1 MKLSLG
7 KFSVDV
13 PWSFADHLR
22 SIVTPKAAAK
32 SMLGRVTSASMEA
45 FKGASTSRRAM
56 RFFNPGQRN
65 PNEEL
70 SPGLPVLRARSRHL
84 SKNVPLATGAIATVI
99 TNVVGDGL
107 VLKSKVDRDVLGLTE
122 DQAVAW
128 QRSVQREWDL
138 FAKHCDFGDRQNFDG
153 FQSLAFRS
161 VLESGD
167 TFIVRRRR
175 DEPNRVYGL
184 RLQLVE
190 ADRVVNPSG
199 RPNSDTLVDGVELD
213 ADGRAVA
220 FHISAKYPQ
229 SFSLDRKTKRYAIGG
244 TATGMP
250 LIVHLGEQLRP
261 GQVRGVPYLSPVIE
275 SLKQLGDYAD
285 AEMTAAVIAGM
296 FTAFIEQEAGEDPD
310 NPLIGSADDAGVD
323 PSSEIAL
330 GTGAVVG
337 LAKGEKVSIANPGRP
352 NPQFDAF
359 VTAVC
364 REIGVALQL
373 PQEVLLKSFT
383 ASYSASRAALEMA
396 WQFFQMKRSW
406 LAWNMCQP
414 IYEWF
419 LTEAVAKGRIAAP
432 GYFNDPVIREAWL
445 GSMWI
450 GPSRIQLDPLKE
462 ATANQLNVAMG
473 TTTREKIIVENGTGN
488 SFEEVHE
495 GLVKEQRRR
504 DADGLAT
511 PAPNTGFANADA
523 KSGKPAKKSDESTDD
538 DNTDDE
544 NAEAIFRAQVLAG
557 LAERPQP
564 VIHVAPA
571 TVNIAAPVVNVSP
584 PAVTVMGAN
593 IDVHAHL
600 PKRGA
605 TRRVATK
612 FDAEGNVIESM
623 DIDVEEENQN
633 G

>member
-7 KFSVDV
+7 KLSVDV
-13 PWSFADHLR
+13 PWSFGDRLR
-22 SIVTPKAAAK
+22 ALVTPKAAAAD
-32 SMLGRVTSASMEA
+32 MLTRVASASMEA
-45 FKGASTSRRAM
+45 FKGSSTSRRAM

-70 SPGLPVLRARSRHL
+70 SAGLPTLRGRSRHL
-84 SKNVPLATGAIATVI
+84 AKNVPLATGAISTVI

-107 VLKSKVDRDVLGLTE
+107 VLKSKIDRKVLGMTE
-122 DQAVAW
+122 EQAVEW
-128 QRSVQREWDL
+128 QLAVQREWEL

-153 FQSLAFRS
+153 FQALAFRS

-167 TFIVRRRR
+167 AFVVRRRR

-190 ADRVVNPSG
+190 ADRVVNPAG
-199 RPNSDTLVDGVELD
+199 KPNSEILVDGVELD

-220 FHISAKYPQ
+220 FHISKTFPH
-229 SFSLDRKTKRYAIGG
+229 SFSLKRETKRYAIGG

-250 LIVHLGEQLRP
+250 LILHLGEQLRP
-261 GQVRGVPYLSPVIE
+261 GQVRGAPYLAPVIE

-310 NPLIGSADDAGVD
+310 NPLIGGPDDVGVD

-330 GTGAVVG
+330 GSGAVVG
-337 LAKGEKVSIANPGRP
+337 LGRGEKVSIANPGRP

-364 REIGVALQL
+364 REIGVALNL
-373 PQEVLLKSFT
+373 PIEVLLKSFNS
-383 ASYSASRAALEMA
+383 SYSASRAALEVA

-419 LTEAVAKGRIAAP
+419 LTEAVAAGRIAAP
-432 GYFNDPVIREAWL
+432 GYFADPVSREAWL
-445 GSMWI
+445 GSVWI

-462 ATANQLNVAMG
+462 ASANQLNIAMG
-473 TTTREKIIVENGTGN
+473 TTTREQIIIENGKGN

-495 GLVKEQRRR
+495 ALVKEQRRR
-504 DADGLAT
+504 DADGLVT
-511 PAPNTGFANADA
+511 PVPNTGFASADA
-523 KSGKPAKKSDESTDD
+523 KGAKPDVNADD
-538 DNTDDE
+538 DDKNADKTDKED
-544 NAEAIFRAQVLAG
+544 ADAIFRAQVLAG

-564 VIHVAPA
+564 VINVHPAHVHMDAPI
-571 TVNIAAPVVNVSP
+571 VNISP
-584 PAVTVMGAN
+584 PAVNIGGAKV
-593 IDVHAHL
+593 DVHAHI
-600 PKRGA
+600 PRRGKVEK
-605 TRRVATK
+605 TMTY
-612 FDAEGNVIESM
+612 DADGRINAMIEQEV
-623 DIDVEEENQN
+623 DDVEK
-633 G
+633 

>member
-7 KFSVDV
+7 KLSVDV
-13 PWSFADHLR
+13 PWSFGDRLR
-22 SIVTPKAAAK
+22 ALVTPKAAAAD
-32 SMLGRVTSASMEA
+32 MLTRVASASMDA
-45 FKGASTSRRAM
+45 FKGSSTSRRAM

-70 SPGLPVLRARSRHL
+70 SPGLPTLRARSRHL
-84 SKNVPLATGAIATVI
+84 AKNVPLATGAISTVI

-107 VLKSKVDRDVLGLTE
+107 VLKSKIDRDVLGLTE
-122 DQAVAW
+122 DEAVAW
-128 QRSVQREWDL
+128 QRNAQREWDL
-138 FAKHCDFGDRQNFDG
+138 FCKHCDFGDRQNFDG
-153 FQSLAFRS
+153 FQALTFRS

-167 TFIVRRRR
+167 AFIVRRRR
-175 DEPNRVYGL
+175 AEPNRVYDL

-190 ADRVVNPSG
+190 ADRVINPLG
-199 RPNSDTLVDGVELD
+199 KPNSETLVDGVELD

-220 FHISAKYPQ
+220 YNISDRYPYG
-229 SFSLDRKTKRYAIGG
+229 LGAARKTKRYAIGG

-250 LIVHLGEQLRP
+250 LIIHLGEQLRP
-261 GQVRGVPYLSPVIE
+261 GQVRGAPYLSPVIE
-275 SLKQLGDYAD
+275 SLKQLGDYED

-310 NPLIGSADDAGVD
+310 NPLIGGPDDAGVD

-330 GTGAVVG
+330 GSGAVVG
-337 LAKGEKVSIANPGRP
+337 LGKGEKVSIANPGRP

-364 REIGVALQL
+364 REIGVALNL
-373 PQEVLLKSFT
+373 PIEVLLKSFNS
-383 ASYSASRAALEMA
+383 SYSASRAALEVA

-414 IYEWF
+414 IYEWM
-419 LTEAVAKGRIAAP
+419 LTEAVAKGRISAP
-432 GYFNDPVIREAWL
+432 GYFFDPVIREAWL

-462 ATANQLNVAMG
+462 ASANQLNIAMG

-511 PAPNTGFANADA
+511 PVPNTGFANADA
-523 KSGKPAKKSDESTDD
+523 KAEKTDESDEDKSDRED
-538 DNTDDE
+538 
-544 NAEAIFRAQVLAG
+544 AEAVFRAQVLAG

-564 VIHVAPA
+564 VINVQPA
-571 TVNIAAPVVNVSP
+571 NVHMEPPIVNISPPTVNIG
-584 PAVTVMGAN
+584 GAKV
-593 IDVHAHL
+593 DVHAHL

-605 TRRVATK
+605 SKRVATK
-612 FDAEGNVIESM
+612 FDSEGNVIESLETE
-623 DIDVEEENQN
+623 VEDEKTD

>member
-1 MKLSLG
+1 MKISIG
-7 KFSVDV
+7 KMSVDV
-13 PWSFADHLR
+13 PWSFGDRLR
-22 SIVTPKAAAK
+22 ALVTPKAAAADLQ
-32 SMLGRVTSASMEA
+32 SRVASAGMDA
-45 FKGASTSRRAM
+45 FKGGSTSRRAM

-70 SPGLPVLRARSRHL
+70 SPQLGTLRARSRDL
-84 SKNVPLATGAIATVI
+84 AKNVPLATGAVSTVI

-107 VLKSKVDRDVLGLTE
+107 VLKPKIDRAALGLTDDE
-122 DQAVAW
+122 AVKW
-128 QRSVQREWDL
+128 QQSVEREWNL

-153 FQSLAFRS
+153 FQALAFRS

-167 TFIVRRRR
+167 TFVVRRRR

-190 ADRVVNPSG
+190 ADRVVNPLG
-199 RPNSDTLVDGVELD
+199 RKNDETLVDGVELD

-220 FHISAKYPQ
+220 FHISDRHPNGA
-229 SFSLDRKTKRYAIGG
+229 LGRARKTKRYVIGG

-250 LIVHLGEQLRP
+250 LILQLGEQLRP
-261 GQVRGVPYLSPVIE
+261 GQVRGAPYLSPVIE
-275 SLKQLGDYAD
+275 SLKQLGDYSE
-285 AEMTAAVIAGM
+285 AEMTAAVVAGM

-310 NPLIGSADDAGVD
+310 NQLLDGADTTGVD
-323 PSSEIAL
+323 SSSEIAL
-330 GTGAVVG
+330 GTGAIVG
-337 LAKGEKVSIANPGRP
+337 LGQGEKVSIANPGRP

-373 PQEVLLKSFT
+373 PLEVLLKSFT

-419 LTEAVAKGRIAAP
+419 LTEAVARGRVAAP
-432 GYFNDPVIREAWL
+432 GYFADPVIREAWL

-462 ATANQLNVAMG
+462 ATANQVNIAMG
-473 TTTREKIIVENGTGN
+473 VTNREKIIVENGTGN

-504 DADGLAT
+504 DADGLVT
-511 PAPNTGFANADA
+511 PVPNTGYASADA
-523 KSGKPAKKSDESTDD
+523 KPAGG
-538 DNTDDE
+538 DN
-544 NAEAIFRAQVLAG
+544 A
-557 LAERPQP
+557 
-564 VIHVAPA
+564 
-571 TVNIAAPVVNVSP
+571 
-584 PAVTVMGAN
+584 
-593 IDVHAHL
+593 
-600 PKRGA
+600 
-605 TRRVATK
+605 
-612 FDAEGNVIESM
+612 
-623 DIDVEEENQN
+623 
-633 G
+633 